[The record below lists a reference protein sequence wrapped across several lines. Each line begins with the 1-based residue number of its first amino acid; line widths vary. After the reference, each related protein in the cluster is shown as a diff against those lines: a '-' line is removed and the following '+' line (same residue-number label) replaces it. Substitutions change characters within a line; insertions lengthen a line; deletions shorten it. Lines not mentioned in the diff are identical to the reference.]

1 MNANGVPQ
9 DPRLFRTP
17 EVTAHYWNNHHTA
30 DFANGYKLANAGYKV
45 HMNQD
50 F

>member
-17 EVTAHYWNNHHTA
+17 EVTAYYWNNDYTA
-30 DFANGYKLANAGYKV
+30 DFSNVYKLANAGYKV
-45 HMNQD
+45 HVNQA

>member
-1 MNANGVPQ
+1 MNANGIPQ

-17 EVTAHYWNNHHTA
+17 EVIANYWNNLHTA

-45 HMNQD
+45 RVNHD